1 MSIENIEYDDF
12 AKLNIGIVKVIDAEK
27 LEGSRNLIKLT
38 VNDGEGERV
47 IVSGISGSYTPED
60 LIGKKIV
67 MLLNLKPKKIFNIE
81 SNGMLLAAEDGE
93 NISLLVCDKE
103 LPEGSKIR

>member
-1 MSIENIEYDDF
+1 MELIEYDDF
-12 AKLNIGIVKVIDAEK
+12 AKLELGVVKVIEAEK

-38 VNDGEGERV
+38 VSEGEKQRV
-47 IVSGISGSYTPED
+47 IVSGISGSYTPEE
-60 LIGKKIV
+60 LVGKKVV

-81 SNGMLLAAEDGE
+81 SNGMILAAENGE

>member
-1 MSIENIEYDDF
+1 MDNIEYDDF
-12 AKLNIGIVKVIDAEK
+12 AKLDIGIVKIVEAEK

-38 VNDGEGERV
+38 VSDGKEQRV
-47 IVSGISGSYTPED
+47 IVSGISGSYTPEE
-60 LIGKKIV
+60 LVGKKIV

-81 SNGMLLAAEDGE
+81 SNGMILAAEDGD
-93 NISLLVCDKE
+93 NISLLTCDKE

>member
-1 MSIENIEYDDF
+1 MELIEYDDF
-12 AKLNIGIVKVIDAEK
+12 AKLELGVVKVIEAEK

-38 VNDGEGERV
+38 VSEGEKQRV
-47 IVSGISGSYTPED
+47 IVSGISGSYTPEE
-60 LIGKKIV
+60 LVGKKIV

-81 SNGMLLAAEDGE
+81 SNGMILAAEDGD

>member
-1 MSIENIEYDDF
+1 MDNIEYDDF
-12 AKLNIGIVKVIDAEK
+12 AKLDIGIVKIVEAEK

-38 VNDGEGERV
+38 VNDGKEQRV
-47 IVSGISGSYTPED
+47 IVSGISGSYTPEE
-60 LIGKKIV
+60 LVGKKIV

-81 SNGMLLAAEDGE
+81 SNGMILAAEDGD
-93 NISLLVCDKE
+93 NISLLTCDKE

>member
-1 MSIENIEYDDF
+1 MELIEYDDF
-12 AKLNIGIVKVIDAEK
+12 AKLELGVVKVIEAEK

-38 VNDGEGERV
+38 VSEGEKQRV
-47 IVSGISGSYTPED
+47 IVSGISGSYTPEE
-60 LIGKKIV
+60 LVGKKIV

-81 SNGMLLAAEDGE
+81 SNGMILAAENGE

>member
-1 MSIENIEYDDF
+1 MDYIEYDDF
-12 AKLNIGIVKVIDAEK
+12 AKLDIGVVKIVEAEK

-38 VNDGEGERV
+38 VSDGKEQRV
-47 IVSGISGSYTPED
+47 IVSGISGSYTPEE
-60 LIGKKIV
+60 LVGKKIV

-81 SNGMLLAAEDGE
+81 SNGMILAAEDGD
-93 NISLLVCDKE
+93 NISLLTCDKE

>member
-1 MSIENIEYDDF
+1 MELIEYDDF
-12 AKLNIGIVKVIDAEK
+12 AKLELGVVKVVEAEK

-38 VNDGEGERV
+38 VSEGEKQRV
-47 IVSGISGSYTPED
+47 IVSGISGSYTPEE
-60 LIGKKIV
+60 LVGKKIV

-81 SNGMLLAAEDGE
+81 SNGMILAAEDGD

>member
-1 MSIENIEYDDF
+1 MELIEYDDF
-12 AKLNIGIVKVIDAEK
+12 AKLELAVVKVIEAEK

-38 VNDGEGERV
+38 VSEGEKQRV
-47 IVSGISGSYTPED
+47 IVSGISGSYTPEE
-60 LIGKKIV
+60 LVGKKIV

-81 SNGMLLAAEDGE
+81 SNGMILAAENGE

>member
-1 MSIENIEYDDF
+1 MEFIEYDDF
-12 AKLNIGIVKVIDAEK
+12 AKLDIGIVKIVEAEK

-38 VNDGEGERV
+38 VSDGKEQRV
-47 IVSGISGSYTPED
+47 IVSGISGSYTPEE
-60 LIGKKIV
+60 LVGKKIV

-81 SNGMLLAAEDGE
+81 SNGMILAAEDGD
-93 NISLLVCDKE
+93 NISLLTCDKE

>member
-1 MSIENIEYDDF
+1 MELIEYDDF
-12 AKLNIGIVKVIDAEK
+12 AKLELGVVKVIEAEK

-38 VNDGEGERV
+38 VSEGEKQRV
-47 IVSGISGSYTPED
+47 IVSGISGSYTPEESV
-60 LIGKKIV
+60 GKKIV

-81 SNGMLLAAEDGE
+81 SNGMILAAEDGD

>member
-1 MSIENIEYDDF
+1 MELIEYDDF
-12 AKLNIGIVKVIDAEK
+12 AKLELGVVKVIEAEK

-38 VNDGEGERV
+38 VSEGEKQRV
-47 IVSGISGSYTPED
+47 IVSGISGSYTPEE
-60 LIGKKIV
+60 LVGKKIV

-81 SNGMLLAAEDGE
+81 SNGMILAAENGD

>member
-1 MSIENIEYDDF
+1 MDYIEYDDF
-12 AKLNIGIVKVIDAEK
+12 AKLDIGIVKIVEAEK

-38 VNDGEGERV
+38 VNDGKEQRV
-47 IVSGISGSYTPED
+47 IVSGISGSYTPEE
-60 LIGKKIV
+60 LVGKKIV

-81 SNGMLLAAEDGE
+81 SNGMILAAENGE
-93 NISLLVCDKE
+93 NISLLTCDKE